1 MGNFDFFTTIADMN
15 GIADLTP
22 FWEVAEAEYISY
34 DIARA
39 KWLLFD
45 ADNELSTAPEWYL
58 EMNSADLWKQFDEA
72 AAILAEYGIDAK
84 SLVDGE

>member
-22 FWEVAEAEYISY
+22 FWEVAEAEYISN

-39 KWLLFD
+39 EWLLFS
-45 ADNELSTAPEWYL
+45 ADNILSTAPEWFL
-58 EMNSADLWKQFDEA
+58 EKHSAEWWEQFDEA

-84 SLVDGE
+84 SLVD